1 MGYISFSKAHHSG
14 HEDALMNLRKSL
26 RVWEA
31 VNVQSVSGKPNHTG
45 VLPPPVVMTTFVR
58 VQGGSCVTK
67 AIRVQ

>member
-1 MGYISFSKAHHSG
+1 
-14 HEDALMNLRKSL
+14 MNLRKSL

-31 VNVQSVSGKPNHTG
+31 VNVQSVYGKPNHTG

-58 VQGGSCVTK
+58 VRGGSCVTE